1 MVAAH
6 VLKLHESE
14 VVQCFSDTLGHQ
26 HRLVTAVSLRRLDT
40 QRLSRFRFRHN
51 LFQQYLY
58 HRLDTVRRAHL
69 HEAVGNT
76 LEIFYGQTSDE
87 LGALAPQLAWH
98 FEQAGLADRAAVCHL
113 QAGKRAALL
122 AAHEDAISHLTRGLA
137 LIETLADTPERVGLR
152 FELQLAIVS
161 PISYARGFWSPE
173 RNQALER
180 VRQISQHPALV
191 ASSRSWTASAAL
203 AYFAMWSAEPVQSL
217 TMGGQLLH
225 QAERNQDARQLQWAH
240 CMVGCAHLL
249 LGRLTLAREHLDL
262 ALEHPRLGYDHL
274 QDLLLGIDVGNMALN
289 WKSFLL
295 WQLGYPDQSYRYL
308 REALSTAQ
316 ESGYSISLAHSRN
329 MASMILSLCARNAT
343 AAGQQI
349 QALRESSEII
359 LPYRALADSLAG
371 SEAMGRIQDEQALQQ
386 MRQGLARYQT
396 TGSGLG
402 RAGQLL
408 LLARGYAHS
417 GQVTAALATVDEALA
432 WMNTTGICSFESEA
446 RRLRGELLLKDQP
459 LREDALDAA
468 ETCFRQAIAVA
479 RRQEAR
485 WWELRAT
492 VSLCRLLKEQDARPR
507 ESRAAAR
514 EMLAEI
520 YGWFGEGFDT
530 VDLQEARDL
539 LEELGS

>member
-1 MVAAH
+1 MSDVSQSGPTLWIDVSRCAQWHGSQAQAPGRDQGDGELGSARIPDFQLVVSFILVGNMPGKGACSRSIDCAA
-6 VLKLHESE
+6 
-14 VVQCFSDTLGHQ
+14 G
-26 HRLVTAVSLRRLDT
+26 VSIYMDT

-98 FEQAGLADRAAVCHL
+98 FEQAGLADRAAACHL

-152 FELQLAIVS
+152 FELQLAAVS

-225 QAERNQDARQLQWAH
+225 QAERNQDAQQLQWAH

-249 LGRLTLAREHLDL
+249 LGRLTPVSYTHLTLPTSDL
-262 ALEHPRLGYDHL
+262 
-274 QDLLLGIDVGNMALN
+274 V
-289 WKSFLL
+289 
-295 WQLGYPDQSYRYL
+295 
-308 REALSTAQ
+308 
-316 ESGYSISLAHSRN
+316 
-329 MASMILSLCARNAT
+329 
-343 AAGQQI
+343 
-349 QALRESSEII
+349 
-359 LPYRALADSLAG
+359 
-371 SEAMGRIQDEQALQQ
+371 
-386 MRQGLARYQT
+386 
-396 TGSGLG
+396 
-402 RAGQLL
+402 
-408 LLARGYAHS
+408 
-417 GQVTAALATVDEALA
+417 
-432 WMNTTGICSFESEA
+432 
-446 RRLRGELLLKDQP
+446 
-459 LREDALDAA
+459 
-468 ETCFRQAIAVA
+468 
-479 RRQEAR
+479 
-485 WWELRAT
+485 
-492 VSLCRLLKEQDARPR
+492 
-507 ESRAAAR
+507 
-514 EMLAEI
+514 
-520 YGWFGEGFDT
+520 
-530 VDLQEARDL
+530 
-539 LEELGS
+539 